1 MKMVRLDLTSCMSM
15 IWKKKSIK
23 KSENLKTNKNCSQ
36 QATDYDSYS
45 FTFAEWM
52 KYSFYAVLML
62 SLISYIFYKSI
73 IMFLLLLPF
82 CFLYPKIK
90 KKDLI
95 TARKRRL
102 LNEFK
107 EAIMILSSL
116 LNAGYS
122 LENSVKESLA

>member
-1 MKMVRLDLTSCMSM
+1 M
-15 IWKKKSIK
+15 
-23 KSENLKTNKNCSQ
+23 
-36 QATDYDSYS
+36 
-45 FTFAEWM
+45 
-52 KYSFYAVLML
+52 

-73 IMFLLLLPF
+73 IMFLVLLPF

-95 TARKRRL
+95 TERKRRL
-102 LNEFK
+102 LAQFK

-122 LENSVKESLA
+122 LENSVKESLVELRLLYEKDNLIIKRSEERFSRNAETDL